1 MAPRWRGDGKEL
13 FYLTPNGTVTS
24 VSFGTDRGVE
34 IGPPKVLFQ
43 VPGAEVDWAVTRNG
57 ERFLLAAP
65 AGHSTP
71 SPFTVVFNWQ
81 AALNK

>member
-1 MAPRWRGDGKEL
+1 VGS
-13 FYLTPNGTVTS
+13 GTL
-24 VSFGTDRGVE
+24 
-34 IGPPKVLFQ
+34 KVLFQ
-43 VPGAEVDWAVTRNG
+43 VLGADSGWAVTRDG

-65 AGHSTP
+65 AGPSTP